1 MSKIVDIDL
10 FLSKDVQVELS
21 EGLELIAKRQTKFN
35 TQILAQ
41 PDSDK
46 LVAMIESFNEEAE
59 FLQETLSAT
68 IFKLAAVVNE
78 KEELEKKYET
88 QEKLI
93 IDLKREIEQY
103 LGGQRGRRY
112 NEVDIDA
119 LHTK

>member
-1 MSKIVDIDL
+1 
-10 FLSKDVQVELS
+10 
-21 EGLELIAKRQTKFN
+21 
-35 TQILAQ
+35 
-41 PDSDK
+41 
-46 LVAMIESFNEEAE
+46 MIESFNEEAE